1 MISYSRKLFA
11 LCTMILFWDRIRV
24 WTTYSCIANDVDAV
38 SIDDDQIINFI
49 IYTYLKIN
57 KLTLTPHIPTLSTLP
72 RRLKSNMVNATTP
85 APLSL
90 SAAVPP
96 TYPVVYSPVPTMS
109 TLAFAATLGRFAS
122 GSDDMVAPLRLL
134 YYESQSLMSPHII
147 C

>member
-1 MISYSRKLFA
+1 M
-11 LCTMILFWDRIRV
+11 
-24 WTTYSCIANDVDAV
+24 
-38 SIDDDQIINFI
+38 
-49 IYTYLKIN
+49 N

-72 RRLKSNMVNATTP
+72 RRLKSNMVKATTP

-122 GSDDMVAPLRLL
+122 GSDDMFALRVLLL
-134 YYESQSLMSPHII
+134 YYESQLVGSNTGH
-147 C
+147 